1 MQIKKTCSLIIA
13 TLFIVVGVSCSNGD
27 SPDGPDMPV
36 TPVGQTVFM
45 FFPWSN
51 SLLSDFRRT
60 VEDMQ
65 TVVAQRSMK
74 DERVMVFM
82 ATSER
87 EAVLFELK
95 KHNGRCLTDTLRR
108 YSDRPFT
115 SRQWL
120 TSLFSEVMTLAPAS
134 RYGMV
139 VGCHGLAWVPVQ
151 GQRNA
156 RKRLGS
162 QERIDEGDNLY
173 KEERIDEGDNLYKEE
188 KIDEEELYKE
198 ELYKEQK
205 LLEEER
211 LERKKQ
217 GLSKDQPQPNDLM
230 HFEVQGP
237 VTTRFIGGTYPETQ
251 IETTDLADAMAD
263 AGFHT
268 EYILFDACYMSSV
281 EVAYELKDV
290 THYLIAS
297 PTEVISYGFPYI
309 TMGKHLL
316 GTPNYKGIA
325 DSFISFYSTYY
336 LPYGTVAVTDCTQ
349 LDALAAIAQQINAAA
364 EEPTN
369 AASAKQINA
378 AAEGKLNT
386 ATSGKSAPN
395 GVQIMDGY
403 SPTLFYD
410 LGHLM
415 SLKNAGT
422 VLTTAFAEQLDKT
435 VPYKGHTDQYF
446 TALKDAPIDIKHYSG
461 LNTSQGSL
469 NRMAD
474 RLSETAW
481 HKATN

>member
-1 MQIKKTCSLIIA
+1 M
-13 TLFIVVGVSCSNGD
+13 VGVSCSNGD
-27 SPDGPDMPV
+27 SPDGPDVPV

-74 DERVMVFM
+74 DERIMVFM

-95 KHNGRCLTDTLRR
+95 KQNGRCLTDTLRR

-151 GQRNA
+151 GQRSA

-173 KEERIDEGDNLYKEE
+173 KEEKIDKEGIYKEE
-188 KIDEEELYKE
+188 RIDKE
-198 ELYKEQK
+198 GE
-205 LLEEER
+205 
-211 LERKKQ
+211 
-217 GLSKDQPQPNDLM
+217 PNDLM

-237 VTTRFIGGTYPETQ
+237 VTTRFIGGTYLETQ

-316 GTPNYKGIA
+316 GTPNYKGIV
-325 DSFISFYSTYY
+325 DSFISFYSSYN

-349 LDALAAIAQQINAAA
+349 LDALAAIAQQINAADA
-364 EEPTN
+364 E
-369 AASAKQINA
+369 Q
-378 AAEGKLNT
+378 LV
-386 ATSGKSAPN
+386 PN

-415 SLKNAGT
+415 SLKDAGT
-422 VLTTAFAEQLDKT
+422 VLTAAFAEQLEKT
-435 VPYKGHTDQYF
+435 VPYKGHTGQYF
-446 TALKDAPIDIKHYSG
+446 TTLKDAPVDIKHYSG

-469 NRMAD
+469 NHMAD

-481 HKATN
+481 YKATN

>member
-1 MQIKKTCSLIIA
+1 M
-13 TLFIVVGVSCSNGD
+13 VGVSCSNGD
-27 SPDGPDMPV
+27 SPDGPDVPV

-74 DERVMVFM
+74 DERIMVFM

-95 KHNGRCLTDTLRR
+95 KQNGRCLTDTLRR

-139 VGCHGLAWVPVQ
+139 VGCHGLAWVPIQ

-162 QERIDEGDNLY
+162 QERIDEEDNLY
-173 KEERIDEGDNLYKEE
+173 KEERIDKEGLYKEE
-188 KIDEEELYKE
+188 RIDKE
-198 ELYKEQK
+198 GEPY
-205 LLEEER
+205 
-211 LERKKQ
+211 
-217 GLSKDQPQPNDLM
+217 DLM

-297 PTEVISYGFPYI
+297 PTEVLSYGFPYI

-316 GTPNYKGIA
+316 GTPNYKGIV
-325 DSFISFYSTYY
+325 DSFISFYSSYN

-349 LDALAAIAQQINAAA
+349 LDALAAIAQQINAADA
-364 EEPTN
+364 E
-369 AASAKQINA
+369 Q
-378 AAEGKLNT
+378 LV
-386 ATSGKSAPN
+386 PN

-415 SLKNAGT
+415 SLKDAGT
-422 VLTTAFAEQLDKT
+422 VLTAAFAEQLDKT
-435 VPYKGHTDQYF
+435 VPYKGHTGQYF
-446 TALKDAPIDIKHYSG
+446 TTLKDAPVDIEHYSG

-469 NRMAD
+469 NHMAD

-481 HKATN
+481 YKATN

>member
-1 MQIKKTCSLIIA
+1 MLIKKTCSLIIA

-27 SPDGPDMPV
+27 SPDGPDVPV

-74 DERVMVFM
+74 DERIMVFM

-95 KHNGRCLTDTLRR
+95 KQNGRCLTDTLRR

-156 RKRLGS
+156 PKRLGS
-162 QERIDEGDNLY
+162 QEW
-173 KEERIDEGDNLYKEE
+173 IDEGDNLYKEE
-188 KIDEEELYKE
+188 KIDKEGLYKE
-198 ELYKEQK
+198 ERINKEG
-205 LLEEER
+205 E
-211 LERKKQ
+211 
-217 GLSKDQPQPNDLM
+217 PNDLM

-297 PTEVISYGFPYI
+297 PTEVLSYGFPYI

-325 DSFISFYSTYY
+325 DSFISFYSSYN

-349 LDALAAIAQQINAAA
+349 LDALAAIAQQINAADA
-364 EEPTN
+364 EQTNAAAAEPTN
-369 AASAKQINA
+369 AAS
-378 AAEGKLNT
+378 EGKLNT
-386 ATSGKSAPN
+386 ARSGKNVPN

-415 SLKNAGT
+415 SLKDAGT
-422 VLTTAFAEQLDKT
+422 VLTAAFAEQLEKT
-435 VPYKGHTDQYF
+435 VPYKGHTGQYF
-446 TALKDAPIDIKHYSG
+446 TALKEAPVDIKHYSG

-469 NRMAD
+469 NRLAD

-481 HKATN
+481 YKATN

>member
-1 MQIKKTCSLIIA
+1 MHIKKIFDFIIA
-13 TLFIVVGVSCSNGD
+13 TLLIVVGVSCSNGD
-27 SPDGPDMPV
+27 NPDGPDVPV

-95 KHNGRCLTDTLRR
+95 KQNGRCLTDTLRR

-151 GQRNA
+151 GQRSA

-162 QERIDEGDNLY
+162 QERIDEEDNLY
-173 KEERIDEGDNLYKEE
+173 KEERIDK
-188 KIDEEELYKE
+188 EELYKE
-198 ELYKEQK
+198 ERIDKEGLYKE
-205 LLEEER
+205 ER
-211 LERKKQ
+211 IDKE
-217 GLSKDQPQPNDLM
+217 GDDLM

-316 GTPNYKGIA
+316 GTPNYKGIV
-325 DSFISFYSTYY
+325 DSFISFYSSYN

-364 EEPTN
+364 
-369 AASAKQINA
+369 
-378 AAEGKLNT
+378 AEQLV
-386 ATSGKSAPN
+386 PN

-415 SLKNAGT
+415 SLKDAGT
-422 VLTTAFAEQLDKT
+422 VLTAAFAEQIEKT
-435 VPYKGHTDQYF
+435 VPYKGHTGQYF
-446 TALKDAPIDIKHYSG
+446 TTLKDAPVDIKHYSG

-469 NRMAD
+469 NHMAD

-481 HKATN
+481 YKATN

>member
-1 MQIKKTCSLIIA
+1 M
-13 TLFIVVGVSCSNGD
+13 VGVSCSNGD
-27 SPDGPDMPV
+27 NPDGPDVPV

-95 KHNGRCLTDTLRR
+95 KQNGRCLTDTLRR

-139 VGCHGLAWVPVQ
+139 VGCHGLAWVPLQ
-151 GQRNA
+151 GQRSA
-156 RKRLGS
+156 PKRQGS
-162 QERIDEGDNLY
+162 QERIDEEDNLY
-173 KEERIDEGDNLYKEE
+173 KEERIDKEGLYKEE
-188 KIDEEELYKE
+188 RIDKE
-198 ELYKEQK
+198 
-205 LLEEER
+205 
-211 LERKKQ
+211 
-217 GLSKDQPQPNDLM
+217 GDDLM

-263 AGFHT
+263 AGLHT

-325 DSFISFYSTYY
+325 DSFISFYSSYY

-378 AAEGKLNT
+378 AAEGKFNT

-422 VLTTAFAEQLDKT
+422 VLTAAFAEQLDKT

-446 TALKDAPIDIKHYSG
+446 TALKDAPVDIKHYSG

-474 RLSETAW
+474 KISETAW

>member
-27 SPDGPDMPV
+27 SPDGPDVPV

-51 SLLSDFRRT
+51 NLLSDFRRT

-74 DERVMVFM
+74 DERIMVFM

-95 KHNGRCLTDTLRR
+95 KQNGRCLTDTLRR

-156 RKRLGS
+156 QKRLGS
-162 QERIDEGDNLY
+162 QERIDEEDNLY
-173 KEERIDEGDNLYKEE
+173 KKERIDKEGD
-188 KIDEEELYKE
+188 
-198 ELYKEQK
+198 
-205 LLEEER
+205 
-211 LERKKQ
+211 
-217 GLSKDQPQPNDLM
+217 DLM

-297 PTEVISYGFPYI
+297 PTEVLSYGFPYI

-325 DSFISFYSTYY
+325 DSFISFYSSYN

-364 EEPTN
+364 TE
-369 AASAKQINA
+369 Q
-378 AAEGKLNT
+378 LV
-386 ATSGKSAPN
+386 PN

-415 SLKNAGT
+415 SLKDAGT
-422 VLTTAFAEQLDKT
+422 VLTAAFAEQLEKT
-435 VPYKGHTDQYF
+435 VPYKGHTGQYF
-446 TALKDAPIDIKHYSG
+446 TTLKDAPVDIKHYSG

-469 NRMAD
+469 NHMAD

-481 HKATN
+481 YKATN

>member
-1 MQIKKTCSLIIA
+1 MHIKKIFDFIIA

-27 SPDGPDMPV
+27 SPDGPDVPV

-74 DERVMVFM
+74 DERIMVFM

-95 KHNGRCLTDTLRR
+95 KQNGRCLTDTLRR

-120 TSLFSEVMTLAPAS
+120 TSLFYEVMTLAPAS

-173 KEERIDEGDNLYKEE
+173 KEERIDE
-188 KIDEEELYKE
+188 EELYKE
-198 ELYKEQK
+198 ERIDKEG
-205 LLEEER
+205 E
-211 LERKKQ
+211 
-217 GLSKDQPQPNDLM
+217 PNDIM

-263 AGFHT
+263 AGLHT

-325 DSFISFYSTYY
+325 DSFISFYSSYY

-386 ATSGKSAPN
+386 ATSGKNAPN

-415 SLKNAGT
+415 SLKDAGT
-422 VLTTAFAEQLDKT
+422 VLTAAFAEQLDKT
-435 VPYKGHTDQYF
+435 VPYKGHTNQYF
-446 TALKDAPIDIKHYSG
+446 TALKDAPVDIKHYSG

-474 RLSETAW
+474 KISETAW

>member
-27 SPDGPDMPV
+27 SPDGPDVPV

-74 DERVMVFM
+74 DERIMVFM

-95 KHNGRCLTDTLRR
+95 KQNGRCLTDTLRR

-156 RKRLGS
+156 QKRLGS
-162 QERIDEGDNLY
+162 QERIDEEDNLY
-173 KEERIDEGDNLYKEE
+173 KEERIDKEGE
-188 KIDEEELYKE
+188 
-198 ELYKEQK
+198 
-205 LLEEER
+205 
-211 LERKKQ
+211 
-217 GLSKDQPQPNDLM
+217 PNDLM

-263 AGFHT
+263 AGLHT

-297 PTEVISYGFPYI
+297 PTEVLSYGFPYI

-316 GTPNYKGIA
+316 GTPNYKGIV
-325 DSFISFYSTYY
+325 DSFISFYSSYN

-349 LDALAAIAQQINAAA
+349 LDALAAIAQQINAADA
-364 EEPTN
+364 E
-369 AASAKQINA
+369 Q
-378 AAEGKLNT
+378 LV
-386 ATSGKSAPN
+386 PN

-415 SLKNAGT
+415 SLKDAGT
-422 VLTTAFAEQLDKT
+422 VLTAAFAEQIDKT
-435 VPYKGHTDQYF
+435 VPYKGHTGQYF
-446 TALKDAPIDIKHYSG
+446 TTLKDAPVDIRHYSG

-469 NRMAD
+469 NHMAD

-481 HKATN
+481 YKATN

>member
-1 MQIKKTCSLIIA
+1 M
-13 TLFIVVGVSCSNGD
+13 IVVGVSCSNGD
-27 SPDGPDMPV
+27 SPDGPDVPV

-74 DERVMVFM
+74 DERIMVFI

-95 KHNGRCLTDTLRR
+95 KQNGRCLTDTLRR

-162 QERIDEGDNLY
+162 QERIDEEDNLY
-173 KEERIDEGDNLYKEE
+173 KEERIDKEGE
-188 KIDEEELYKE
+188 
-198 ELYKEQK
+198 
-205 LLEEER
+205 
-211 LERKKQ
+211 
-217 GLSKDQPQPNDLM
+217 PNDLM

-297 PTEVISYGFPYI
+297 PTEVLSYGFPYI

-316 GTPNYKGIA
+316 GTPNYKGIV
-325 DSFISFYSTYY
+325 DSFISFYSSYN

-349 LDALAAIAQQINAAA
+349 LDALAAIAQQINAADA
-364 EEPTN
+364 E
-369 AASAKQINA
+369 Q
-378 AAEGKLNT
+378 LV
-386 ATSGKSAPN
+386 PN

-415 SLKNAGT
+415 SLKDAGT
-422 VLTTAFAEQLDKT
+422 VLTAAFAEQLEKT
-435 VPYKGHTDQYF
+435 VPYKGHTGQYF
-446 TALKDAPIDIKHYSG
+446 TTLKDAPVDIKHYSG

-469 NRMAD
+469 NHMAD

-481 HKATN
+481 YKATN

>member
-1 MQIKKTCSLIIA
+1 M
-13 TLFIVVGVSCSNGD
+13 VGVSCSNGD
-27 SPDGPDMPV
+27 SPDGPDVPV

-74 DERVMVFM
+74 DERIMVFM

-95 KHNGRCLTDTLRR
+95 KQNGRCLTDTLRR

-162 QERIDEGDNLY
+162 QEW
-173 KEERIDEGDNLYKEE
+173 IDEGDNLYKEE
-188 KIDEEELYKE
+188 KIDKEGLYKE
-198 ELYKEQK
+198 ERINKEG
-205 LLEEER
+205 E
-211 LERKKQ
+211 
-217 GLSKDQPQPNDLM
+217 PNDLM

-297 PTEVISYGFPYI
+297 PTEVLSYGFPYI

-316 GTPNYKGIA
+316 GTPNYKGIV
-325 DSFISFYSTYY
+325 DSFISFYSSYN

-364 EEPTN
+364 EE
-369 AASAKQINA
+369 Q
-378 AAEGKLNT
+378 LV
-386 ATSGKSAPN
+386 PN

-415 SLKNAGT
+415 SLKDAGT
-422 VLTTAFAEQLDKT
+422 VLTAAFAEQLEKT

-446 TALKDAPIDIKHYSG
+446 TTLKDAPVDIKHYSG

-469 NRMAD
+469 NHMAD

-481 HKATN
+481 YKATN

>member
-1 MQIKKTCSLIIA
+1 MQIKKICHFIIA

-27 SPDGPDMPV
+27 SPDGPNMPV

-74 DERVMVFM
+74 DERIMVFM

-87 EAVLFELK
+87 EAVLFDLK
-95 KHNGRCLTDTLRR
+95 KQNGRCLTDTLRR

-162 QERIDEGDNLY
+162 QERIDEEDSLY
-173 KEERIDEGDNLYKEE
+173 KKE
-188 KIDEEELYKE
+188 KIDKE
-198 ELYKEQK
+198 GE
-205 LLEEER
+205 
-211 LERKKQ
+211 
-217 GLSKDQPQPNDLM
+217 PNDLM

-263 AGFHT
+263 AGLHT

-297 PTEVISYGFPYI
+297 PTEVLSYGFPYI

-325 DSFISFYSTYY
+325 DSFISFYSSYN

-364 EEPTN
+364 TE
-369 AASAKQINA
+369 Q
-378 AAEGKLNT
+378 LV
-386 ATSGKSAPN
+386 PN

-415 SLKNAGT
+415 SLKDAGT
-422 VLTTAFAEQLDKT
+422 VLTAAFAEQLEKT
-435 VPYKGHTDQYF
+435 VPYKGHTGQYF
-446 TALKDAPIDIKHYSG
+446 TTLKDAPVDIRHYSG

-469 NRMAD
+469 NHMAD

-481 HKATN
+481 YKATN

>member
-1 MQIKKTCSLIIA
+1 MHIKKIFDFIIA
-13 TLFIVVGVSCSNGD
+13 TLFIAVGVSCSNGD
-27 SPDGPDMPV
+27 NPDGPDVPV

-95 KHNGRCLTDTLRR
+95 KQNGRCLTDTLRR

-151 GQRNA
+151 GQRA

-162 QERIDEGDNLY
+162 QERMDE
-173 KEERIDEGDNLYKEE
+173 EDNLYKEE
-188 KIDEEELYKE
+188 KIDKEGLYKE
-198 ELYKEQK
+198 ERIYKE
-205 LLEEER
+205 
-211 LERKKQ
+211 
-217 GLSKDQPQPNDLM
+217 GDDLM

-263 AGFHT
+263 AGLHT

-325 DSFISFYSTYY
+325 DSFISFYSSYY

-369 AASAKQINA
+369 AASIKHINA

-386 ATSGKSAPN
+386 AASGKSAPN

-422 VLTTAFAEQLDKT
+422 VLTAAFAEQLDKT
-435 VPYKGHTDQYF
+435 VPYKGHTNQYF
-446 TALKDAPIDIKHYSG
+446 TALKDAPVDIKHYSG

-469 NRMAD
+469 NRLAD
-474 RLSETAW
+474 KLSETAW
-481 HKATN
+481 YKATN

>member
-1 MQIKKTCSLIIA
+1 MLIKKICDFIIA

-27 SPDGPDMPV
+27 SPDGPDVPV

-65 TVVAQRSMK
+65 TVVTQRSMK
-74 DERVMVFM
+74 DERIMVFM

-95 KHNGRCLTDTLRR
+95 KQNGRCLTDTLRR

-162 QERIDEGDNLY
+162 QERIDEEDNLY
-173 KEERIDEGDNLYKEE
+173 KKERIDKEGD
-188 KIDEEELYKE
+188 
-198 ELYKEQK
+198 
-205 LLEEER
+205 
-211 LERKKQ
+211 
-217 GLSKDQPQPNDLM
+217 DLM

-263 AGFHT
+263 AGLHT

-297 PTEVISYGFPYI
+297 PTEVLSYGFPYI

-316 GTPNYKGIA
+316 GTPNYKGIV
-325 DSFISFYSTYY
+325 DSFISFYSSYN

-349 LDALAAIAQQINAAA
+349 LDALAAIAQQINAADA
-364 EEPTN
+364 E
-369 AASAKQINA
+369 Q
-378 AAEGKLNT
+378 LV
-386 ATSGKSAPN
+386 PN

-415 SLKNAGT
+415 SLKDAGT
-422 VLTTAFAEQLDKT
+422 VLTAAFAEQLEKT
-435 VPYKGHTDQYF
+435 VPYKGHTGQYF
-446 TALKDAPIDIKHYSG
+446 TTLKDAPVDIKHYSG

-469 NRMAD
+469 NHMAD

-481 HKATN
+481 YKATN

>member
-1 MQIKKTCSLIIA
+1 MHIRKICDFIIA

-27 SPDGPDMPV
+27 SPDGPDVPV

-74 DERVMVFM
+74 DERIMVFM

-95 KHNGRCLTDTLRR
+95 KQNGRCFTDTLQH

-151 GQRNA
+151 GQRSA

-162 QERIDEGDNLY
+162 Q
-173 KEERIDEGDNLYKEE
+173 ERIDEGDNLYKEE

-198 ELYKEQK
+198 ELYKEQR

-217 GLSKDQPQPNDLM
+217 GLSKDQHQPNDLM

-297 PTEVISYGFPYI
+297 PTEVLSYGFPYI

-316 GTPNYKGIA
+316 GTPNYKGIV
-325 DSFISFYSTYY
+325 DSFISFYSSYN

-349 LDALAAIAQQINAAA
+349 LDALAAIAQQINAADA
-364 EEPTN
+364 EQIS
-369 AASAKQINA
+369 AAS
-378 AAEGKLNT
+378 EGKLNT
-386 ATSGKSAPN
+386 ARSGKNVPN

-415 SLKNAGT
+415 SLKDAGT
-422 VLTTAFAEQLDKT
+422 VLTAAFAEQLDKT
-435 VPYKGHTDQYF
+435 VPYKGHTGQYF
-446 TALKDAPIDIKHYSG
+446 TALKDAPVDIKHYSG

-469 NRMAD
+469 NHMAD
-474 RLSETAW
+474 RFSETAW
-481 HKATN
+481 YKATN

>member
-1 MQIKKTCSLIIA
+1 M
-13 TLFIVVGVSCSNGD
+13 VGVSCSNGD
-27 SPDGPDMPV
+27 SPDGPDVPV

-74 DERVMVFM
+74 DERIMVFM

-95 KHNGRCLTDTLRR
+95 KQNGRCLTDTLRR
-108 YSDRPFT
+108 YNDRPFT

-151 GQRNA
+151 GQRSA

-162 QERIDEGDNLY
+162 QERIDE
-173 KEERIDEGDNLYKEE
+173 EDNLYKEE
-188 KIDEEELYKE
+188 KIDKEGLYKE
-198 ELYKEQK
+198 ERINKEG
-205 LLEEER
+205 E
-211 LERKKQ
+211 
-217 GLSKDQPQPNDLM
+217 PNDLM

-251 IETTDLADAMAD
+251 IETTDLAEAMAD

-316 GTPNYKGIA
+316 GTPNYKGIV
-325 DSFISFYSTYY
+325 DSFISFYSSYN

-364 EEPTN
+364 TE
-369 AASAKQINA
+369 Q
-378 AAEGKLNT
+378 L
-386 ATSGKSAPN
+386 APN

-415 SLKNAGT
+415 SLKDAGT
-422 VLTTAFAEQLDKT
+422 VLTAAFAEQLDKT
-435 VPYKGHTDQYF
+435 VPYKGHTGQYF
-446 TALKDAPIDIKHYSG
+446 TALKDAPVDIEHYSG

-469 NRMAD
+469 NHMAD
-474 RLSETAW
+474 RFSETAW
-481 HKATN
+481 YKATN

>member
-1 MQIKKTCSLIIA
+1 MQIKKICDFIIA

-27 SPDGPDMPV
+27 SPDGPDAPV

-74 DERVMVFM
+74 DERIMVFM

-95 KHNGRCLTDTLRR
+95 KQNGRCLTDTLRR

-162 QERIDEGDNLY
+162 QERIDE
-173 KEERIDEGDNLYKEE
+173 EDNLYKEE
-188 KIDEEELYKE
+188 KIDKE
-198 ELYKEQK
+198 
-205 LLEEER
+205 
-211 LERKKQ
+211 
-217 GLSKDQPQPNDLM
+217 GDDLM

-297 PTEVISYGFPYI
+297 PTEVLSYGFPYT

-316 GTPNYKGIA
+316 GPPNYKGIV
-325 DSFISFYSTYY
+325 DSFISFYSSYN

-349 LDALAAIAQQINAAA
+349 LDALAAIAQQINVAATEQINVAAA
-364 EEPTN
+364 EPTN
-369 AASAKQINA
+369 AAS
-378 AAEGKLNT
+378 EGKLNT
-386 ATSGKSAPN
+386 ARSGKNVPN

-415 SLKNAGT
+415 SLKDAGT
-422 VLTTAFAEQLDKT
+422 VLTAAFAEQLGKT
-435 VPYKGHTDQYF
+435 VPYKGHTSQYF
-446 TALKDAPIDIKHYSG
+446 TALKDAPVDIKHYSG

-469 NRMAD
+469 NHMAD

-481 HKATN
+481 YKATN

>member
-1 MQIKKTCSLIIA
+1 M
-13 TLFIVVGVSCSNGD
+13 VGVSCSNGD
-27 SPDGPDMPV
+27 SPDGPDVPV

-95 KHNGRCLTDTLRR
+95 KQNGRCLTDTLRR

-162 QERIDEGDNLY
+162 QERIDEEDNLY
-173 KEERIDEGDNLYKEE
+173 KEERIDKEGE
-188 KIDEEELYKE
+188 
-198 ELYKEQK
+198 
-205 LLEEER
+205 
-211 LERKKQ
+211 
-217 GLSKDQPQPNDLM
+217 PNDLM

-263 AGFHT
+263 AGLHT

-297 PTEVISYGFPYI
+297 PTEVLSYGFPYI

-325 DSFISFYSTYY
+325 DSFISFYSSYN

-364 EEPTN
+364 TE
-369 AASAKQINA
+369 Q
-378 AAEGKLNT
+378 LV
-386 ATSGKSAPN
+386 PN

-415 SLKNAGT
+415 SLKDAGT
-422 VLTTAFAEQLDKT
+422 VLTAAFAEQLEKT
-435 VPYKGHTDQYF
+435 VPYKGHTGQYF
-446 TALKDAPIDIKHYSG
+446 TTLKDAPVDIKHYSG

-469 NRMAD
+469 NHMAD

-481 HKATN
+481 YKATN

>member
-1 MQIKKTCSLIIA
+1 MHIRKICDFIIA

-27 SPDGPDMPV
+27 NPDGPDVPV

-95 KHNGRCLTDTLRR
+95 KQNGRCLTDTLQR

-120 TSLFSEVMTLAPAS
+120 TSFFSEVMTLAPAS

-156 RKRLGS
+156 RKKLGS
-162 QERIDEGDNLY
+162 QEKIDEEDNLY
-173 KEERIDEGDNLYKEE
+173 KEERIDKEGE
-188 KIDEEELYKE
+188 
-198 ELYKEQK
+198 
-205 LLEEER
+205 
-211 LERKKQ
+211 
-217 GLSKDQPQPNDLM
+217 PNDLM

-297 PTEVISYGFPYI
+297 PTEVLSYGFPYI

-325 DSFISFYSTYY
+325 DSFISFYSSYY

-364 EEPTN
+364 
-369 AASAKQINA
+369 
-378 AAEGKLNT
+378 AEQLV
-386 ATSGKSAPN
+386 PN

-415 SLKNAGT
+415 SLKDAGT
-422 VLTTAFAEQLDKT
+422 VLTAAFAEQLEKT

-446 TALKDAPIDIKHYSG
+446 TALKDEPVDIKHYSG

-469 NRMAD
+469 NHMAD

>member
-1 MQIKKTCSLIIA
+1 MQIKKICDFIIA

-27 SPDGPDMPV
+27 SPDGPDVPV
-36 TPVGQTVFM
+36 TPMGQTVFM

-51 SLLSDFRRT
+51 NLLSDFRRT

-65 TVVAQRSMK
+65 TVVAQLSMK
-74 DERVMVFM
+74 DERIMVFM

-95 KHNGRCLTDTLRR
+95 KQNGRCLTDTLRR

-162 QERIDEGDNLY
+162 QERIDE
-173 KEERIDEGDNLYKEE
+173 EDNLYKEE
-188 KIDEEELYKE
+188 KIDKE
-198 ELYKEQK
+198 
-205 LLEEER
+205 
-211 LERKKQ
+211 
-217 GLSKDQPQPNDLM
+217 GDDLM

-263 AGFHT
+263 AGLHT

-297 PTEVISYGFPYI
+297 PTEVLSYGFPYT

-316 GTPNYKGIA
+316 GTPNYKCIV
-325 DSFISFYSTYY
+325 DSFISFYSSYN

-364 EEPTN
+364 TEQINVAAAEPTN
-369 AASAKQINA
+369 AAS
-378 AAEGKLNT
+378 EGKLNT
-386 ATSGKSAPN
+386 ARSGKNVPN

-415 SLKNAGT
+415 SLKDAGT
-422 VLTTAFAEQLDKT
+422 VLTAAFAEQLGKT
-435 VPYKGHTDQYF
+435 VPYKGHTSQYF
-446 TALKDAPIDIKHYSG
+446 TALKDAPVDIKHYSG

-469 NRMAD
+469 NHMAD

-481 HKATN
+481 YKATN

>member
-1 MQIKKTCSLIIA
+1 M
-13 TLFIVVGVSCSNGD
+13 VGVSCSNGD
-27 SPDGPDMPV
+27 SPDGPDAPV

-65 TVVAQRSMK
+65 TVVAERSMK
-74 DERVMVFM
+74 DERIMVFM

-95 KHNGRCLTDTLRR
+95 KQNGRCLTDTLRH

-162 QERIDEGDNLY
+162 QERIDEEDNLY
-173 KEERIDEGDNLYKEE
+173 KEERLDKEGLYKEE
-188 KIDEEELYKE
+188 RIDKE
-198 ELYKEQK
+198 GE
-205 LLEEER
+205 
-211 LERKKQ
+211 
-217 GLSKDQPQPNDLM
+217 PNDLM

-263 AGFHT
+263 AGLHT

-325 DSFISFYSTYY
+325 DSFISFYSSYY

-369 AASAKQINA
+369 AASAKQIKA
-378 AAEGKLNT
+378 AAEGKFNT
-386 ATSGKSAPN
+386 ATSGKNAPN

-422 VLTTAFAEQLDKT
+422 VLTAAFAEQLDKT

-446 TALKDAPIDIKHYSG
+446 TALKDEPVDIKHYSG

-474 RLSETAW
+474 KISETAW

>member
-1 MQIKKTCSLIIA
+1 MQIKKFCSLIIA

-27 SPDGPDMPV
+27 SPDGPDVPV

-51 SLLSDFRRT
+51 NLLSDFRRT

-95 KHNGRCLTDTLRR
+95 KQNGRCLTDTLRH

-139 VGCHGLAWVPVQ
+139 VGCHGMAWMPVQ

-162 QERIDEGDNLY
+162 QERIDEEDNLY
-173 KEERIDEGDNLYKEE
+173 KEERIDKEDNLYKEE
-188 KIDEEELYKE
+188 KIEKEGLYKE
-198 ELYKEQK
+198 ERIDKE
-205 LLEEER
+205 
-211 LERKKQ
+211 
-217 GLSKDQPQPNDLM
+217 GDDLM

-263 AGFHT
+263 AGLHT

-325 DSFISFYSTYY
+325 DSFISFYSSYN

-364 EEPTN
+364 TEQINAATAEPTN
-369 AASAKQINA
+369 AASG
-378 AAEGKLNT
+378 GKLNT
-386 ATSGKSAPN
+386 ARSGKDVPN

-415 SLKNAGT
+415 SLKDAGT
-422 VLTTAFAEQLDKT
+422 VLTAAFAEQLEKT
-435 VPYKGHTDQYF
+435 VPYKGHTGQYF
-446 TALKDAPIDIKHYSG
+446 TALKDAPVDIKHYSG

-481 HKATN
+481 YKATN

>member
-27 SPDGPDMPV
+27 SPDGPNMPV

-51 SLLSDFRRT
+51 NLLSDFRRT

-74 DERVMVFM
+74 DERIMVFM

-95 KHNGRCLTDTLRR
+95 KQNGRCLTDTLRH

-162 QERIDEGDNLY
+162 QERIDEEDNLY
-173 KEERIDEGDNLYKEE
+173 KEERIDKEGLYKEE
-188 KIDEEELYKE
+188 RIDKE
-198 ELYKEQK
+198 
-205 LLEEER
+205 
-211 LERKKQ
+211 
-217 GLSKDQPQPNDLM
+217 GDDLM

-263 AGFHT
+263 AGLHT

-325 DSFISFYSTYY
+325 DSFISFYSSYY

-422 VLTTAFAEQLDKT
+422 VLTAAFADQLDKT

-446 TALKDAPIDIKHYSG
+446 TALKDAPVDIKHYSG

>member
-1 MQIKKTCSLIIA
+1 MHIRKICDFIIA
-13 TLFIVVGVSCSNGD
+13 TLLIVVGVSCSNGD
-27 SPDGPDMPV
+27 SPDGPDVPV

-74 DERVMVFM
+74 DERIMVFI

-95 KHNGRCLTDTLRR
+95 KQNGRCLTDTLRR

-162 QERIDEGDNLY
+162 QERIDEEDNLY
-173 KEERIDEGDNLYKEE
+173 KEERIDKEGE
-188 KIDEEELYKE
+188 
-198 ELYKEQK
+198 
-205 LLEEER
+205 
-211 LERKKQ
+211 
-217 GLSKDQPQPNDLM
+217 PNDLM

-297 PTEVISYGFPYI
+297 PTEVLSYGFPYI

-316 GTPNYKGIA
+316 GTPNYKGIV
-325 DSFISFYSTYY
+325 DSFISFYSSYN

-349 LDALAAIAQQINAAA
+349 LDALAAIAQQINAADA
-364 EEPTN
+364 E
-369 AASAKQINA
+369 Q
-378 AAEGKLNT
+378 LV
-386 ATSGKSAPN
+386 PN

-415 SLKNAGT
+415 SLKDAGT
-422 VLTTAFAEQLDKT
+422 VLTAAFAEQLEKT
-435 VPYKGHTDQYF
+435 VPYKGHTGQYF
-446 TALKDAPIDIKHYSG
+446 TTLKDAPVDIKHYSG

-469 NRMAD
+469 NHMAD

-481 HKATN
+481 YKATN

>member
-1 MQIKKTCSLIIA
+1 M
-13 TLFIVVGVSCSNGD
+13 IVVGVSCSNGD
-27 SPDGPDMPV
+27 SPDGPDAPV

-95 KHNGRCLTDTLRR
+95 KQNGRCLTDTLRR
-108 YSDRPFT
+108 YNDRPFT

-162 QERIDEGDNLY
+162 QEKIDEEDNLY
-173 KEERIDEGDNLYKEE
+173 KEERIDKEGE
-188 KIDEEELYKE
+188 
-198 ELYKEQK
+198 
-205 LLEEER
+205 
-211 LERKKQ
+211 
-217 GLSKDQPQPNDLM
+217 PNDLM

-263 AGFHT
+263 AGLHT

-297 PTEVISYGFPYI
+297 PTEVLSYGFPYI

-316 GTPNYKGIA
+316 GTPNYKGIV
-325 DSFISFYSTYY
+325 DSFISFYSSYN

-364 EEPTN
+364 
-369 AASAKQINA
+369 
-378 AAEGKLNT
+378 AEQLV
-386 ATSGKSAPN
+386 PN

-415 SLKNAGT
+415 SLKDAGT
-422 VLTTAFAEQLDKT
+422 VLTAAFAEQLDKT
-435 VPYKGHTDQYF
+435 VPYKGHTGQYF
-446 TALKDAPIDIKHYSG
+446 TALKDAPVDIKHYSG

-469 NRMAD
+469 NHMAD
-474 RLSETAW
+474 RFSETAW
-481 HKATN
+481 YKATN

>member
-1 MQIKKTCSLIIA
+1 MQIKKFCSLIIA

-27 SPDGPDMPV
+27 SPDGPDAPV

-74 DERVMVFM
+74 DERIMVFM

-95 KHNGRCLTDTLRR
+95 KQNGRCLTDTLRR

-120 TSLFSEVMTLAPAS
+120 TSLFSKVRTLAPAS

-139 VGCHGLAWVPVQ
+139 VGCHGMAWVPVQ

-162 QERIDEGDNLY
+162 QERIDEEDNLY
-173 KEERIDEGDNLYKEE
+173 KEERIDKEGD
-188 KIDEEELYKE
+188 
-198 ELYKEQK
+198 
-205 LLEEER
+205 
-211 LERKKQ
+211 
-217 GLSKDQPQPNDLM
+217 DLM

-297 PTEVISYGFPYI
+297 PTEVLSYGFPYT

-316 GTPNYKGIA
+316 GTPNYKGIV
-325 DSFISFYSTYY
+325 DSFISFYSSYN

-364 EEPTN
+364 TEQINAAAAEPTN
-369 AASAKQINA
+369 AAS
-378 AAEGKLNT
+378 EGKLNT
-386 ATSGKSAPN
+386 ARSGKNVPN

-415 SLKNAGT
+415 SLKDAGT
-422 VLTTAFAEQLDKT
+422 VLTAAFAEQLEKT
-435 VPYKGHTDQYF
+435 VPYKGHTGQYF
-446 TALKDAPIDIKHYSG
+446 TTLKDAPVDIKHYSG

-469 NRMAD
+469 NHMAD

-481 HKATN
+481 YKATN

>member
-1 MQIKKTCSLIIA
+1 MQIKKFCSLIIA

-27 SPDGPDMPV
+27 SPDGPDVSV

-51 SLLSDFRRT
+51 NLLSDFRRT

-74 DERVMVFM
+74 DERIMVFM

-95 KHNGRCLTDTLRR
+95 KQNGQCLTDTLRR

-151 GQRNA
+151 GQRNT

-162 QERIDEGDNLY
+162 QERIDE
-173 KEERIDEGDNLYKEE
+173 EDNLYKEE
-188 KIDEEELYKE
+188 KKDKE
-198 ELYKEQK
+198 
-205 LLEEER
+205 
-211 LERKKQ
+211 
-217 GLSKDQPQPNDLM
+217 GDDLM

-251 IETTDLADAMAD
+251 IETTDLADAMTD
-263 AGFHT
+263 AGLHT

-297 PTEVISYGFPYI
+297 PTEVLSYGFPYI

-325 DSFISFYSTYY
+325 DSFISFYSSYN

-349 LDALAAIAQQINAAA
+349 LDALAAIAQQINVAAA
-364 EEPTN
+364 E
-369 AASAKQINA
+369 Q
-378 AAEGKLNT
+378 L
-386 ATSGKSAPN
+386 APN

-415 SLKNAGT
+415 SLKDAGT
-422 VLTTAFAEQLDKT
+422 VLTAAFAEQLDKT
-435 VPYKGHTDQYF
+435 VPYKGHTGQYF
-446 TALKDAPIDIKHYSG
+446 TALKDAPVDIKHYSG

-469 NRMAD
+469 NHMAD

-481 HKATN
+481 YKATN

>member
-1 MQIKKTCSLIIA
+1 MHIKRICHFIIA
-13 TLFIVVGVSCSNGD
+13 TLLIVVGVSCSNGD
-27 SPDGPDMPV
+27 NPDGPDVPV

-95 KHNGRCLTDTLRR
+95 KQNGRCLTDTLRR

-162 QERIDEGDNLY
+162 HERIDEEDNLY
-173 KEERIDEGDNLYKEE
+173 KEERIDKEGLYKEE
-188 KIDEEELYKE
+188 RIDKE
-198 ELYKEQK
+198 
-205 LLEEER
+205 
-211 LERKKQ
+211 
-217 GLSKDQPQPNDLM
+217 GDDLM

-263 AGFHT
+263 AGLHT

-316 GTPNYKGIA
+316 GTPNYKSIA
-325 DSFISFYSTYY
+325 DSFISFYSSYY

-349 LDALAAIAQQINAAA
+349 LNALAAIAQQINAAA

-369 AASAKQINA
+369 AASAKQIKA

-386 ATSGKSAPN
+386 AASGKSAPN

-422 VLTTAFAEQLDKT
+422 VLTAAFADQLDKT

-446 TALKDAPIDIKHYSG
+446 TALKDAPVDIKHYSG

>member
-13 TLFIVVGVSCSNGD
+13 TLFIVVGVSCSNSD
-27 SPDGPDMPV
+27 NPDGPDVPV

-74 DERVMVFM
+74 DERIMVFM

-95 KHNGRCLTDTLRR
+95 KQNGRCLTDTLRR

-120 TSLFSEVMTLAPAS
+120 TSLFSEVMALAPAS

-151 GQRNA
+151 GQRRA

-162 QERIDEGDNLY
+162 QGRIDE
-173 KEERIDEGDNLYKEE
+173 EDNLYKEE
-188 KIDEEELYKE
+188 KIDKEGLYKGE
-198 ELYKEQK
+198 RINKEG
-205 LLEEER
+205 E
-211 LERKKQ
+211 
-217 GLSKDQPQPNDLM
+217 PNGLM

-237 VTTRFIGGTYPETQ
+237 VTTRFIGGTYAETQ

-263 AGFHT
+263 AGLHT

-325 DSFISFYSTYY
+325 DSFISFYSSYY

-364 EEPTN
+364 SEQTNAAASEQTNAAVSEQTN
-369 AASAKQINA
+369 AAS
-378 AAEGKLNT
+378 EGKLNT
-386 ATSGKSAPN
+386 ATSGKQALN

-422 VLTTAFAEQLDKT
+422 VLTAAFAEQLDKT

-446 TALKDAPIDIKHYSG
+446 TALKDAPVDIKHYSG

-469 NRMAD
+469 NHMAD
-474 RLSETAW
+474 RLSETSW
-481 HKATN
+481 HKTTN

>member
-1 MQIKKTCSLIIA
+1 M
-13 TLFIVVGVSCSNGD
+13 VGVSCSNGD
-27 SPDGPDMPV
+27 NPDGPDGPV

-74 DERVMVFM
+74 DERIMVFM

-95 KHNGRCLTDTLRR
+95 KLNGRCLTDTLRR

-151 GQRNA
+151 GQRSA

-162 QERIDEGDNLY
+162 QERIDKEGEPY
-173 KEERIDEGDNLYKEE
+173 KEER
-188 KIDEEELYKE
+188 
-198 ELYKEQK
+198 

-217 GLSKDQPQPNDLM
+217 GLSKDQPLPNDLM

-237 VTTRFIGGTYPETQ
+237 VSTRFIGGTYPETQ

-263 AGFHT
+263 AGLHT

-325 DSFISFYSTYY
+325 DSFISFYSSYY

-378 AAEGKLNT
+378 AAEGKFNT

-422 VLTTAFAEQLDKT
+422 VLTAAFADQLDKT

-446 TALKDAPIDIKHYSG
+446 TALKDTPVDIKHYSG

-474 RLSETAW
+474 KISETAW

>member
-1 MQIKKTCSLIIA
+1 M
-13 TLFIVVGVSCSNGD
+13 VGVSCSNGD
-27 SPDGPDMPV
+27 SPDGPDVPV

-95 KHNGRCLTDTLRR
+95 KQNGRCLTDTLRR

-162 QERIDEGDNLY
+162 QERIDEEDNLY
-173 KEERIDEGDNLYKEE
+173 KEERIDKEGE
-188 KIDEEELYKE
+188 
-198 ELYKEQK
+198 
-205 LLEEER
+205 
-211 LERKKQ
+211 
-217 GLSKDQPQPNDLM
+217 PNDLM

-297 PTEVISYGFPYI
+297 PTEVLSYGFPYI

-316 GTPNYKGIA
+316 GTPNYKSIV
-325 DSFISFYSTYY
+325 DSFISFYSSYN

-349 LDALAAIAQQINAAA
+349 LDALAAIAQQINAADA
-364 EEPTN
+364 E
-369 AASAKQINA
+369 Q
-378 AAEGKLNT
+378 LV
-386 ATSGKSAPN
+386 PN

-415 SLKNAGT
+415 SLKDAGT
-422 VLTTAFAEQLDKT
+422 VLTAAFAEQLEKT

-446 TALKDAPIDIKHYSG
+446 TALKDAPVDIKHYSG

-469 NRMAD
+469 NRLAD

>member
-1 MQIKKTCSLIIA
+1 M
-13 TLFIVVGVSCSNGD
+13 VGVSCSNGD
-27 SPDGPDMPV
+27 SPDGPDVPV

-51 SLLSDFRRT
+51 NLLSDFRRT

-74 DERVMVFM
+74 DERIMVFM

-95 KHNGRCLTDTLRR
+95 KQNGQCLTDTLRR

-156 RKRLGS
+156 QKRLGS
-162 QERIDEGDNLY
+162 QERIDEEDNLY
-173 KEERIDEGDNLYKEE
+173 KKERIDKEGD
-188 KIDEEELYKE
+188 
-198 ELYKEQK
+198 
-205 LLEEER
+205 
-211 LERKKQ
+211 
-217 GLSKDQPQPNDLM
+217 DLM

-263 AGFHT
+263 AGLHT

-297 PTEVISYGFPYI
+297 PTEVLSYGFPYI

-325 DSFISFYSTYY
+325 DSFISFYSSYN

-364 EEPTN
+364 TE
-369 AASAKQINA
+369 Q
-378 AAEGKLNT
+378 LV
-386 ATSGKSAPN
+386 PN

-415 SLKNAGT
+415 SLKDAGT
-422 VLTTAFAEQLDKT
+422 VLTAAFAEQLEKT
-435 VPYKGHTDQYF
+435 VPYKGHTGQYF
-446 TALKDAPIDIKHYSG
+446 TTLKDAPVDIKHYSG

-469 NRMAD
+469 NHMAD

-481 HKATN
+481 YKATN

>member
-1 MQIKKTCSLIIA
+1 MLIKKTCSFIIA

-27 SPDGPDMPV
+27 SPDGPDVPV

-74 DERVMVFM
+74 DERIMVFM

-95 KHNGRCLTDTLRR
+95 KQNGRCLTDTLRR

-151 GQRNA
+151 GQRSA
-156 RKRLGS
+156 RKKLGS
-162 QERIDEGDNLY
+162 QERIDEEDNLY
-173 KEERIDEGDNLYKEE
+173 KEERIDEEDNLYKEE
-188 KIDEEELYKE
+188 KIDKEGLYKE
-198 ELYKEQK
+198 ERIDKE
-205 LLEEER
+205 
-211 LERKKQ
+211 
-217 GLSKDQPQPNDLM
+217 GDDLM

-263 AGFHT
+263 AGLHT

-325 DSFISFYSTYY
+325 DSFISFYSSYY

-369 AASAKQINA
+369 AASAKHINA

-435 VPYKGHTDQYF
+435 VPYKGHTGQYF
-446 TALKDAPIDIKHYSG
+446 TALKDAPVDIKHYSG

>member
-13 TLFIVVGVSCSNGD
+13 TLLIVVGVSCSNGD
-27 SPDGPDMPV
+27 SPDGPDVPV

-74 DERVMVFM
+74 DERIMVFM

-95 KHNGRCLTDTLRR
+95 KQNGRCLTDTLQR

-162 QERIDEGDNLY
+162 QERIDEEDNLY
-173 KEERIDEGDNLYKEE
+173 KEERIDKEGE
-188 KIDEEELYKE
+188 
-198 ELYKEQK
+198 
-205 LLEEER
+205 
-211 LERKKQ
+211 
-217 GLSKDQPQPNDLM
+217 PNDLM

-297 PTEVISYGFPYI
+297 PTEVLSYGFPYI

-325 DSFISFYSTYY
+325 DSFISFYSSYN

-349 LDALAAIAQQINAAA
+349 LDALAAIAQQINAADA
-364 EEPTN
+364 E
-369 AASAKQINA
+369 Q
-378 AAEGKLNT
+378 LV
-386 ATSGKSAPN
+386 PN

-415 SLKNAGT
+415 SLKDAGT
-422 VLTTAFAEQLDKT
+422 VLTAAFAEQLEKT
-435 VPYKGHTDQYF
+435 VPYKGHTGQYF
-446 TALKDAPIDIKHYSG
+446 TTLKDAPVDIKHYSG

-469 NRMAD
+469 NHMAY

-481 HKATN
+481 YKATN

>member
-1 MQIKKTCSLIIA
+1 M
-13 TLFIVVGVSCSNGD
+13 VGVSCSNGD
-27 SPDGPDMPV
+27 SPDGPDVPV

-74 DERVMVFM
+74 DERIMVFM

-95 KHNGRCLTDTLRR
+95 KQNGRCLTDTLRR

-162 QERIDEGDNLY
+162 QEKIDEEDNLY
-173 KEERIDEGDNLYKEE
+173 KEKRIDKEGLYKGERIDKEGE
-188 KIDEEELYKE
+188 
-198 ELYKEQK
+198 
-205 LLEEER
+205 
-211 LERKKQ
+211 
-217 GLSKDQPQPNDLM
+217 PNDLM

-297 PTEVISYGFPYI
+297 PTEVLSYGFPYI

-316 GTPNYKGIA
+316 GTPNYKGIV
-325 DSFISFYSTYY
+325 DSFISFYSSYN

-364 EEPTN
+364 TEPTN
-369 AASAKQINA
+369 AAS
-378 AAEGKLNT
+378 EGKLNT
-386 ATSGKSAPN
+386 ARSGKLVPN

-415 SLKNAGT
+415 SLKDAGT
-422 VLTTAFAEQLDKT
+422 VLTAAFAEQLEKT

-446 TALKDAPIDIKHYSG
+446 TALKDAPVDIKHYSG

-469 NRMAD
+469 NHMAD

-481 HKATN
+481 YKATN

>member
-27 SPDGPDMPV
+27 SPDGPDVPV

-51 SLLSDFRRT
+51 NLLSDFRRT

-74 DERVMVFM
+74 DERIMVFM

-95 KHNGRCLTDTLRR
+95 KQNGRCLTDTLRR

-120 TSLFSEVMTLAPAS
+120 TSLFSKVMTLAPAS

-162 QERIDEGDNLY
+162 QERIDE
-173 KEERIDEGDNLYKEE
+173 EDNLYKEE
-188 KIDEEELYKE
+188 KIDKE
-198 ELYKEQK
+198 
-205 LLEEER
+205 
-211 LERKKQ
+211 
-217 GLSKDQPQPNDLM
+217 GDDLM

-263 AGFHT
+263 AGLHT

-297 PTEVISYGFPYI
+297 PTEVLSYGFPYT

-316 GTPNYKGIA
+316 GTPNYKCIV
-325 DSFISFYSTYY
+325 DSFISFYSSYN

-364 EEPTN
+364 TEQINVAAAEPTN
-369 AASAKQINA
+369 AAS
-378 AAEGKLNT
+378 EGKLNT
-386 ATSGKSAPN
+386 ARSGKNVPN

-415 SLKNAGT
+415 SLKDAGT
-422 VLTTAFAEQLDKT
+422 VLTAAFAEQLGKT
-435 VPYKGHTDQYF
+435 VPYKGHTSQYF
-446 TALKDAPIDIKHYSG
+446 TALKDAPVDIKHYSG

-469 NRMAD
+469 NHMAD

-481 HKATN
+481 YKATN

>member
-1 MQIKKTCSLIIA
+1 M
-13 TLFIVVGVSCSNGD
+13 VGVSCSNGD

-74 DERVMVFM
+74 DERIMVFM

-95 KHNGRCLTDTLRR
+95 KQNGRCLTDTLRH

-156 RKRLGS
+156 QKRLGS
-162 QERIDEGDNLY
+162 QERIDEEDNIY
-173 KEERIDEGDNLYKEE
+173 KEERIDKEGLYKKER
-188 KIDEEELYKE
+188 IDKE
-198 ELYKEQK
+198 W
-205 LLEEER
+205 
-211 LERKKQ
+211 
-217 GLSKDQPQPNDLM
+217 DDLM

-297 PTEVISYGFPYI
+297 PTEVLSYGFPYI

-316 GTPNYKGIA
+316 GTPNYKGIV
-325 DSFISFYSTYY
+325 DSFISFYSSYY

-386 ATSGKSAPN
+386 ARSGKDAPN

-415 SLKNAGT
+415 SLKDAGT
-422 VLTTAFAEQLDKT
+422 VLTAAFAEQLEKT
-435 VPYKGHTDQYF
+435 VPYKGHTSQYF
-446 TALKDAPIDIKHYSG
+446 TALKDAPVDIKHYSG

-469 NRMAD
+469 NHMAD

-481 HKATN
+481 YKATN

>member
-1 MQIKKTCSLIIA
+1 MQIKKICNFIIA

-27 SPDGPDMPV
+27 SPDGPDVPV

-95 KHNGRCLTDTLRR
+95 KQNGRCLTDTLQR

-156 RKRLGS
+156 QKRLGS
-162 QERIDEGDNLY
+162 QERIDEEDNLY
-173 KEERIDEGDNLYKEE
+173 KKERIDKEGD
-188 KIDEEELYKE
+188 
-198 ELYKEQK
+198 
-205 LLEEER
+205 
-211 LERKKQ
+211 
-217 GLSKDQPQPNDLM
+217 DLM

-297 PTEVISYGFPYI
+297 PTEVLSYGFPYI

-325 DSFISFYSTYY
+325 DSFISFYSSYN

-349 LDALAAIAQQINAAA
+349 LDALAAIAQQINAADA
-364 EEPTN
+364 E
-369 AASAKQINA
+369 Q
-378 AAEGKLNT
+378 LV
-386 ATSGKSAPN
+386 PN

-415 SLKNAGT
+415 SLKDAGT
-422 VLTTAFAEQLDKT
+422 VLTVAFAEQLEKT
-435 VPYKGHTDQYF
+435 VPYKGHTGQYF
-446 TALKDAPIDIKHYSG
+446 TTLKDAPVDIRHYSG

-469 NRMAD
+469 NHMAD

-481 HKATN
+481 YKATN

>member
-1 MQIKKTCSLIIA
+1 M
-13 TLFIVVGVSCSNGD
+13 VGVSCSNGD
-27 SPDGPDMPV
+27 SPDGPDVPV

-74 DERVMVFM
+74 DERIMVFM

-95 KHNGRCLTDTLRR
+95 KQNGRCLTDTLRR

-151 GQRNA
+151 GQRSA

-162 QERIDEGDNLY
+162 QERIDEENNLY
-173 KEERIDEGDNLYKEE
+173 KEERIDEEDNLYKEE
-188 KIDEEELYKE
+188 KIDKE
-198 ELYKEQK
+198 
-205 LLEEER
+205 
-211 LERKKQ
+211 
-217 GLSKDQPQPNDLM
+217 GDDLM

-263 AGFHT
+263 ASFHT

-297 PTEVISYGFPYI
+297 PTEVLSYGFPYI

-316 GTPNYKGIA
+316 GTPNYKGIV
-325 DSFISFYSTYY
+325 DSFISFYSSYN

-364 EEPTN
+364 TE
-369 AASAKQINA
+369 Q
-378 AAEGKLNT
+378 LV
-386 ATSGKSAPN
+386 PN
-395 GVQIMDGY
+395 SVQIMDGY

-415 SLKNAGT
+415 SLKDAGT
-422 VLTTAFAEQLDKT
+422 VLTAAFAEQLDKT
-435 VPYKGHTDQYF
+435 VPYKGHTSQYF
-446 TALKDAPIDIKHYSG
+446 TTLKDAPVDIEHYSG

-469 NRMAD
+469 NHMAD
-474 RLSETAW
+474 RFSETAW
-481 HKATN
+481 YKATN

>member
-13 TLFIVVGVSCSNGD
+13 TLFIVIGVSCSNGD
-27 SPDGPDMPV
+27 SPGGPDVPV

-51 SLLSDFRRT
+51 NLLSDFRRT

-65 TVVAQRSMK
+65 TVVTQRSMK
-74 DERVMVFM
+74 DERIMVFM

-95 KHNGRCLTDTLRR
+95 KQNGRCLTDTLRR

-120 TSLFSEVMTLAPAS
+120 TSLFSEVITLAPAS

-151 GQRNA
+151 GQRNT

-162 QERIDEGDNLY
+162 QERIDEEDNLY
-173 KEERIDEGDNLYKEE
+173 KEERIDEENNLYKKERIDKEGLYKEE
-188 KIDEEELYKE
+188 RIDKE
-198 ELYKEQK
+198 GE
-205 LLEEER
+205 
-211 LERKKQ
+211 
-217 GLSKDQPQPNDLM
+217 PNDLM

-263 AGFHT
+263 AGLHT

-297 PTEVISYGFPYI
+297 PTEVLSYGFPYI

-316 GTPNYKGIA
+316 GTPNYKGIV
-325 DSFISFYSTYY
+325 DSFISFYSSYN

-364 EEPTN
+364 AEPTNAAATEPTN
-369 AASAKQINA
+369 AAS
-378 AAEGKLNT
+378 EGKLNT
-386 ATSGKSAPN
+386 ARSGKDVPN

-415 SLKNAGT
+415 SLKDAGT
-422 VLTTAFAEQLDKT
+422 VLTAAFAEQLDKT

-446 TALKDAPIDIKHYSG
+446 TALKDAPVDIKHYSG

-469 NRMAD
+469 NHMAD
-474 RLSETAW
+474 RFSETAW
-481 HKATN
+481 YKATN